1 MKRFYSPSTQN
12 TYLAGINTEVMP
24 TDAIE
29 ISEARY
35 LEVIA
40 NPVLGKV
47 RAHDE
52 KGLPYLVDAPVV
64 VPDSGVIERAW
75 RDAELSSVIWL
86 RDRHRDQLDIGS
98 DTTLTVEQFAEL
110 LLYMQ
115 ALRDWPQSPD
125 FPDSEHRPVA
135 PAWIADQT
143 E

>member
-1 MKRFYSPSTQN
+1 MRLYSPSTGC
-12 TYLAGINTEVMP
+12 TYLPAIHGENIP
-24 TDAIE
+24 GDAVD
-29 ISEARY
+29 ISESVFE
-35 LEVIA
+35 LVIA
-40 NPVLGKV
+40 NPEQGKV

-64 VPDSGVIERAW
+64 MPEPGVTERAW

-115 ALRDWPQSPD
+115 ALRDWPQSAD
-125 FPDSEHRPVA
+125 FPDSQHRPIA
-135 PAWIADQT
+135 PDWIAEQAQ
-143 E
+143 

>member
-1 MKRFYSPSTQN
+1 MRFYSPSTGC
-12 TYLAGINTEVMP
+12 TYLPAIHGENIP
-24 TDAIE
+24 GDAVD
-29 ISEARY
+29 ISESVFE
-35 LEVIA
+35 LVIA
-40 NPVLGKV
+40 NPEQGKV

-115 ALRDWPQSPD
+115 ALRDWPQSAD
-125 FPDSEHRPVA
+125 FPDSQYRPIA
-135 PAWIADQT
+135 PDWIAEQAQ
-143 E
+143 